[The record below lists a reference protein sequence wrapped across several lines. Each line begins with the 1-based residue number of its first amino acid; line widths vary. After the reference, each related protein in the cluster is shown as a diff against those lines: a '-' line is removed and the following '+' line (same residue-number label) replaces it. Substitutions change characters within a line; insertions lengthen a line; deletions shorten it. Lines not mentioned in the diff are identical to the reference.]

1 MAAGTSVQSVAS
13 SVPFHDFCSL
23 LERVSTSRGTEKKK
37 KLLSTFLEQWRS
49 AHRALHG
56 GDTASAVSA
65 VKHSRRVLRPQQT
78 CTCSQSYSVLP
89 LSDMACLSILPTSR
103 LLLLQ
108 IHLPFPSY
116 PSPLPCL
123 APPSV
128 PFLPLPPSP
137 SYPSLRPLPTPLSV
151 PFLPL
156 PPFPSCPS
164 LRPLPAPPSVPFLPL
179 PPSPSYPS
187 LRSLPT
193 PPSVP
198 FLPLPPSPTWPSLR
212 PLPAP
217 PSVPYLPLP
226 PSPSC
231 STQSDSFFPAMRLL
245 VPQVDK
251 DRLPYGMKEVSGVFW
266 DH

>member
-65 VKHSRRVLRPQQT
+65 VKHSRRALRAQHAVSRTLSCLCQT
-78 CTCSQSYSVLP
+78 WLASLSSQPYPYYFFKFTSHSHHTLLP
-89 LSDMACLSILPTSR
+89 
-103 LLLLQ
+103 
-108 IHLPFPSY
+108 Y
-116 PSPLPCL
+116 P
-123 APPSV
+123 A
-128 PFLPLPPSP
+128 
-137 SYPSLRPLPTPLSV
+137 
-151 PFLPL
+151 LPL

-164 LRPLPAPPSVPFLPL
+164 LRPLPGPPSCPL
-179 PPSPSYPS
+179 
-187 LRSLPT
+187 
-193 PPSVP
+193 
-198 FLPLPPSPTWPSLR
+198 
-212 PLPAP
+212 
-217 PSVPYLPLP
+217 
-226 PSPSC
+226 C

-251 DRLPYGMKEVSGVFW
+251 DRLPYGMKEVSSVFW